1 MIAHVIVPA
10 IILQLALLQPLREGV
25 IFAGG
30 SDESHPGIT
39 FGLTGSCSN
48 INNHNTVD
56 YNGIIATKADSVIF
70 EYIMSNIV
78 NILLPPAPVSQR
90 MIAAGTAF
98 LGTPYVASTL
108 ESEGEERLVIN
119 LRGVDCTT
127 LVEYVTA
134 IAIRSRTNMNKF
146 GDFADELTS
155 LRYRGG
161 AIDGYTSRLHYFTEW
176 LKDNERKG
184 YLTLV
189 SDRIGNMPMDPEVN
203 FMTSNPRHYRQ
214 LQENPALVKKMA
226 SIEKGMEGYDM
237 RYLSKD
243 RIEQNAHHIKNGDII
258 AFVTT
263 VKGLDVSHTGIA
275 IFQNERLHLL
285 HASLGAGE
293 VEITSRPLSEYLKDL
308 RNVSGILVARI
319 D

>member
-1 MIAHVIVPA
+1 MIAHMMVSVIF
-10 IILQLALLQPLREGV
+10 LQLAFLQPLMEDDSYISVSDENYPDMR
-25 IFAGG
+25 AGG
-30 SDESHPGIT
+30 TGYCGSPNVGHPVGDDGI
-39 FGLTGSCSN
+39 
-48 INNHNTVD
+48 V
-56 YNGIIATKADSVIF
+56 ATKADSLIF
-70 EYIMSNIV
+70 DYVMSNIV
-78 NILLPPAPVSQR
+78 NILPPPAPVSQR
-90 MIAAGTAF
+90 VIAAGTAF

-108 ESEGEERLVIN
+108 ETEGEERLVIN

-161 AIDGYTSRLHYFTEW
+161 IVDDYTSRLHYFTEW

-189 SDRIGNMPMDPEVN
+189 SDNIGDATMDPVVN
-203 FMTSNPRHYRQ
+203 FMTSNPGHYRQ
-214 LQENPALVKKMA
+214 LKENPALVKKMA
-226 SIEKGMEGYDM
+226 SIEKGMAGFNM
-237 RYLSKD
+237 RYVSKD
-243 RIEQNAHHIKNGDII
+243 RIEQIAHQIRDGDII

-263 VKGLDVSHTGIA
+263 IKGLDVSHTGVA
-275 IFQNERLHLL
+275 IFQNQRLHLL
-285 HASLGAGE
+285 HASLNAGE
-293 VEITSRPLSEYLKDL
+293 VEITSEPLSEYLKGR